1 MIYYVSEMVVLDC
14 TRISFCN
21 QELAALYTSVNLSN
35 GIMNFFLVY
44 TEKLQEGT
52 TATAW
57 AWLSFKYI
65 SKWRQGGISVG
76 V

>member
-14 TRISFCN
+14 ARISFCD
-21 QELAALYTSVNLSN
+21 QEMAALYIFVNLNN

-44 TEKLQEGT
+44 AEKLQEGT

-57 AWLSFKYI
+57 TWLSFKYI
-65 SKWRQGGISVG
+65 SKWRQGGILVG